1 MCAHR
6 KGEGPPRFCAR
17 TDTTSNQCHCQEYA
31 SVAGDTPAPANLQE
45 GGSNANGVSHRPR
58 LCTASAAAA
67 PSRRLSGASD
77 TTLGTE
83 YAGGPRPAPAPGSGS
98 REEELPPQPVPG
110 PFAPALKR
118 VKPPFPRLRG
128 GNARNFAGSCSL
140 PSSGGAREERRWV
153 TRPKRDHTAPL
164 FQASDLN
171 LVDSRE
177 GTTKSGILMG
187 SGRWPSLCPFSPMLE

>member
-1 MCAHR
+1 MRTGKVKAHPNSVHVPTQHLISVTAR
-6 KGEGPPRFCAR
+6 NTLPWRATPPPPPTCRREGVM
-17 TDTTSNQCHCQEYA
+17 QMA
-31 SVAGDTPAPANLQE
+31 SHIVPD
-45 GGSNANGVSHRPR
+45 
-58 LCTASAAAA
+58 CTASAAAA
-67 PSRRLSGASD
+67 LSRRRSGASD

-83 YAGGPRPAPAPGSGS
+83 YAGGPRPAPAPGS

-110 PFAPALKR
+110 PFPPTLKR

-140 PSSGGAREERRWV
+140 LSSGGAGEERRWV